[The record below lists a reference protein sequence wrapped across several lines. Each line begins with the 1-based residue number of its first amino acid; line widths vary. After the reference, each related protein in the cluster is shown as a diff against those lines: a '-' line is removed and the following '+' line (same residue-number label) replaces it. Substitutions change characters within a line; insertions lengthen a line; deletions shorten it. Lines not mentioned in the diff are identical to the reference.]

1 MLAREF
7 ELLHNFAENFTQFF
21 FKWQALQIIGSCS
34 YLKILRVAAFF

>member
-21 FKWQALQIIGSCS
+21 SNGKHCKLLAA
-34 YLKILRVAAFF
+34 VAI